1 MGRAHTYI
9 QLSESDEQKVREL
22 LTSGKHLSR
31 ELNRGRILL
40 LNHEGKSMSD
50 ISVLLGLNY
59 VAITGIVNRYK
70 SEGLKAAL
78 YDKPRS
84 GAPKKITPK
93 VEARVTALVCSEQ
106 PEGQVRW
113 TLELLEDKFIQ
124 LNEVDPIVESLSK
137 ESIRTILKKVNLN
150 PGRPKNGALKP

>member
-50 ISVLLGLNY
+50 IAILLGLNY

>member
-9 QLSESDEQKVREL
+9 QLSETDEQKVREL

-70 SEGLKAAL
+70 SEGLNAAL

>member
-9 QLSESDEQKVREL
+9 QLSESDEQKVRDL

-50 ISVLLGLNY
+50 IAILLGLNY

>member
-50 ISVLLGLNY
+50 ISILLGLNY

>member
-50 ISVLLGLNY
+50 IAILLGLNY

-70 SEGLKAAL
+70 SEGLTAAL